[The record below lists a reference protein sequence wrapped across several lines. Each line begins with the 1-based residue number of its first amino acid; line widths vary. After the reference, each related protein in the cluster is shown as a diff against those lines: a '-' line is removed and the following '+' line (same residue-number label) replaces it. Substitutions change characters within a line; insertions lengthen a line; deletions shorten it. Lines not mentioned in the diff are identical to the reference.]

1 MRQVGRASVGCL
13 TIEKGETY
21 LGGLNMNSTL
31 LVAFLLCLASY
42 IFHTVTHFFEY
53 KRYKFAKSKTLQTM
67 LTIIIFIGYFGWGF
81 MIFLDPLRMNISN
94 YIAIF
99 LGLLIG
105 LAGLLMFILSTKA
118 KKGFYE
124 LDRLVIKGIYSKI
137 RNPMYVGIILI
148 HIGFPLASKS
158 LLTLI
163 SAIIWI
169 PLIFTWKYWEEQ
181 DLERKFGK
189 EYSEYKKRTLF

>member
-1 MRQVGRASVGCL
+1 
-13 TIEKGETY
+13 
-21 LGGLNMNSTL
+21 MNSEFL
-31 LVAFLLCLASY
+31 IAFIICLAGY
-42 IFHTVTHFFEY
+42 IFHTVIHFFEY
-53 KRYKFAKSKTLQTM
+53 KGYKFAKSKTLQTI
-67 LTIIIFIGYFGWGF
+67 LTIIIFMGYLGWGF
-81 MIFLDPLRMNISN
+81 MIFLDPLRMNMSN
-94 YIAIF
+94 YIAIP

-105 LAGLLMFILSTKA
+105 LTGLLMFILSTKA

-124 LDRLVIKGIYSKI
+124 LDRLVTKGIYSKI
-137 RNPMYVGIILI
+137 RNPMYLGIILI
-148 HIGFPLASKS
+148 HIGFPFTSKS

-169 PLIFTWKYWEEQ
+169 PLIFTWKYWEEK